1 MFLRVKLQIY
11 SEKVLGVS
19 GLSKK
24 KKKEHIIKAPKVVSS
39 YIHDKLRSSS
49 RILREERV
57 VVFRVARRL
66 APLFSGLILVFGL
79 TTMILV
85 FYLYVSG
92 QIIEILNVKS
102 VTVAVLML
110 TGIINFVSGLLL
122 MGREKT

>member
-1 MFLRVKLQIY
+1 M
-11 SEKVLGVS
+11 
-19 GLSKK
+19 SKK

-57 VVFRVARRL
+57 VVFRFARRM